1 MPAALRVH
9 DYDVFHCVILFR
21 LKPGIPLDRVRGA
34 RSSLQE
40 LVETLPGVEQFT
52 VTHNLAP
59 ATNGY
64 NLALFSIFE
73 NHNACDIFLRH
84 PEYQR
89 VWNEELEPLVES
101 RLAAHGQAEAD

>member
-1 MPAALRVH
+1 M
-9 DYDVFHCVILFR
+9 FHCVILFR
-21 LKPGIPLDRVRGA
+21 LKPGIPLDQVRDA
-34 RSSLQE
+34 RSSLQA
-40 LVETLPGVEQFT
+40 LVETLPGVDHFT

-64 NLALFSIFE
+64 NLSLFSTFE

-89 VWNEELEPLVES
+89 VWTEELEPLVES
-101 RLAAHGQAEAD
+101 HLAAHGQSEPG